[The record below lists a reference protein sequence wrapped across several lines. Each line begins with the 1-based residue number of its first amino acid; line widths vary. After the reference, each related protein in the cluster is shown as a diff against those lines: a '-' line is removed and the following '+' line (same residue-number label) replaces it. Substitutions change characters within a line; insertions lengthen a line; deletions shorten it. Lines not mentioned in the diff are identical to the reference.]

1 MIGILEKSFGKS
13 NPNTLITV
21 QIQNNI
27 DNIIVIV
34 IVDLNCDGLRDL
46 QSESNWAWLTTS
58 VSVELCNVDAV
69 R

>member
-46 QSESNWAWLTTS
+46 QSESNWA
-58 VSVELCNVDAV
+58 
-69 R
+69 